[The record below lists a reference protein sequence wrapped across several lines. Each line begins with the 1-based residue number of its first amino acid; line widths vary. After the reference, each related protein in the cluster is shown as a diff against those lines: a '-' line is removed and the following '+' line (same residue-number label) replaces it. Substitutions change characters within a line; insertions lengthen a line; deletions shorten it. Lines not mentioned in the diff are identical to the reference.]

1 MSAPLVGIDLSEPAR
16 LRDRLK
22 NSPELAS
29 ELFHPG
35 ERSYCERQRHPEQHL
50 AARFS
55 AKEAVIKALGID
67 GFDPLDVEVIAGGE
81 SCEVRLHGEAKRR
94 AQELGVTVTISLT
107 HLEGM
112 AGAIALAMP
121 SAFTASTS
129 QARDSR
135 LLREH

>member
-1 MSAPLVGIDLSEPAR
+1 MTVPFVGIDLSEPVRLADR
-16 LRDRLK
+16 LR
-22 NSPELAS
+22 NNPELAQ

-35 ERSYCERQRHPEQHL
+35 ERSYCGRQRHPEQHL

-81 SCEVRLHGEAKRR
+81 GCDVRLHGEAARR
-94 AQELGVTVTISLT
+94 ADELGVRVTISLT

-112 AGAIALAMP
+112 AGAVALALRTG
-121 SAFTASTS
+121 ADGTA
-129 QARDSR
+129 
-135 LLREH
+135 